1 MKNWRR
7 RTVIWGA
14 ICLLLLAWGALGGGS
29 AALNRNIWSVR
40 AAKTVLNGGG
50 MPATPP
56 AGDWLGR
63 LWMGNLALQ
72 AGHPADAERWVSGL
86 AQGGNP
92 QALAILGWAYWDQGQ
107 PAQAIELWTK
117 VKAVAFFEKAAKI
130 ADSHNQLALAEQAYR
145 AEMALDAARALLPLV
160 DILTRQAKTEEAIS
174 ILQTALEKDANP
186 EQRAPWLIRL
196 GDLQRGQQRWEE
208 ARQAYQ
214 AALQGKAADAS
225 AWIGLGWTAYEGQH
239 DVAAAE
245 QIFQQAMRADPARAD
260 AYFAL
265 AELMRRERRYPEA
278 DDYYVQAL
286 EKNPQASWGWVLRGN
301 TARESGDLEKAIAI
315 YQSGIAQFPNEAALY
330 YELAWAYHLNNQP
343 QQAMAAIEEALRLM
357 VTPNSNYY
365 LRAGMIY
372 ELAGYK
378 IQALINYQT
387 GLILDPQNK
396 NILDAIDRLQK
407 SQ

>member
-1 MKNWRR
+1 
-7 RTVIWGA
+7 
-14 ICLLLLAWGALGGGS
+14 
-29 AALNRNIWSVR
+29 
-40 AAKTVLNGGG
+40 
-50 MPATPP
+50 
-56 AGDWLGR
+56 
-63 LWMGNLALQ
+63 
-72 AGHPADAERWVSGL
+72 
-86 AQGGNP
+86 
-92 QALAILGWAYWDQGQ
+92 
-107 PAQAIELWTK
+107 
-117 VKAVAFFEKAAKI
+117 
-130 ADSHNQLALAEQAYR
+130 LALAEQAYR
-145 AEMALDAARALLPLV
+145 AELSLDAARALLPLV

-174 ILQTALEKDANP
+174 MLQTALEKDANP

-245 QIFQQAMRADPARAD
+245 QLFQQAMRADPARAD

-343 QQAMAAIEEALRLM
+343 QQAVKAIEEALKLIE
-357 VTPNSNYY
+357 TPNVSYY
-365 LRAGMIY
+365 LRAGMLY
-372 ELAGYK
+372 EENEEINMAIL
-378 IQALINYQT
+378 NYQK
-387 GLILDPQNK
+387 ILQIDPQNSIALK
-396 NILDAIDRLQK
+396 HIEILSK
-407 SQ
+407 